1 MHLKKSNIQ
10 RQIYI
15 FLKLFSTTCWSAEY
29 ESEEKK
35 RDERATTRHSARAIH
50 TPLCIPPPVLH
61 SWKRLIPFHW
71 TDGRLRTHNIFLN
84 TEKLRGGHHGQ
95 KIIIIKKKKR
105 HDATGHDCNRF
116 LFFFLQQL
124 FFAPFL
130 MSRWFLL
137 EVKSIW
143 DFKMKKKKKKTSILS
158 SGSPTFP
165 PPQCLQDR
173 IQSNLTPTAPWWPDM
188 SSYLWNSSLT
198 FLLIRP
204 EHVEEGGEIS
214 QSDFV
219 SEFKIKQNKTK
230 ISTWL

>member
-95 KIIIIKKKKR
+95 KIIIIKKKTTWCYR
-105 HDATGHDCNRF
+105 SWLQPF
-116 LFFFLQQL
+116 FVFFLQQL

-143 DFKMKKKKKKTSILS
+143 DFKMKKKKKENIYSLLWFSHFPSTSVFA
-158 SGSPTFP
+158 G
-165 PPQCLQDR
+165 QDT
-173 IQSNLTPTAPWWPDM
+173 IKSD
-188 SSYLWNSSLT
+188 SYRPLVAWHE
-198 FLLIRP
+198 LLP
-204 EHVEEGGEIS
+204 MKFFSYIS
-214 QSDFV
+214 FD
-219 SEFKIKQNKTK
+219 
-230 ISTWL
+230 

>member
-95 KIIIIKKKKR
+95 KIIIIKKN
-105 HDATGHDCNRF
+105 DMMLQVMIATVF
-116 LFFFLQQL
+116 LFFFAAVIFCTISDEPLI
-124 FFAPFL
+124 F
-130 MSRWFLL
+130 
-137 EVKSIW
+137 
-143 DFKMKKKKKKTSILS
+143 T
-158 SGSPTFP
+158 GS
-165 PPQCLQDR
+165 
-173 IQSNLTPTAPWWPDM
+173 
-188 SSYLWNSSLT
+188 
-198 FLLIRP
+198 
-204 EHVEEGGEIS
+204 
-214 QSDFV
+214 
-219 SEFKIKQNKTK
+219 
-230 ISTWL
+230 

>member
-95 KIIIIKKKKR
+95 KIIIIKKKR

-116 LFFFLQQL
+116 LFFFCSSYFLHHFWWAVDFYWKL
-124 FFAPFL
+124 NPFGTL
-130 MSRWFLL
+130 KW
-137 EVKSIW
+137 
-143 DFKMKKKKKKTSILS
+143 KKKKKENIYSLLWFSHFPSTSVFA
-158 SGSPTFP
+158 G
-165 PPQCLQDR
+165 QDT
-173 IQSNLTPTAPWWPDM
+173 IKSD
-188 SSYLWNSSLT
+188 SYRPLVAWHE
-198 FLLIRP
+198 LLP
-204 EHVEEGGEIS
+204 MKFFSYIS
-214 QSDFV
+214 FD
-219 SEFKIKQNKTK
+219 
-230 ISTWL
+230 